1 MKSWTVFFR
10 ISGHGSI
17 EVDAENEDDA
27 IISAAEVF
35 STADIDD
42 WDIVK
47 SSAEAKEEGDT

>member
-1 MKSWTVFFR
+1 MKTWTVFFR

-27 IISAAEVF
+27 IISAADVF
-35 STADIDD
+35 SMLDVDD

-47 SSAEAKEEGDT
+47 SSAEAKEEGEA